1 MSKILELKNLNF
13 VYGQGTPF
21 EKCAVSNVDLS
32 IEKGELIGII
42 GHTGSGK
49 STLVQLLNGLIR
61 PTSGQV
67 ILDGEDIWKNPKE
80 IRKIRFKVGM
90 VFQYPE
96 YQLFEETVYKDIA
109 FGPANMGK
117 SGNELH
123 DAVIKAAEFTGLDRE
138 LLSKSPFDLSGGE
151 KRRAAIAGV
160 MAMDPEV
167 LVLDEPTAGLDPMG
181 RNVLLSQI
189 VQYHKKRKNTVLLVS
204 HSMED
209 IARVAD
215 RIMVMNSSKLVM
227 FDETKKIF
235 SHSRELE
242 KYGLRVPQ
250 ITKIMLKL
258 KEKGYDVSDGVLT
271 VDSALSQIYSLLN
284 REGKIW

>member
-1 MSKILELKNLNF
+1 MSKVLELKNLSF

-21 EKCAVSNVDLS
+21 EKKAVDNVSLN
-32 IEKGELIGII
+32 IEKGEFIGII

-49 STLVQLLNGLIR
+49 STLVQMLNGLIK
-61 PTSGQV
+61 PTEGQ
-67 ILDGEDIWKNPKE
+67 ILLDGVDIWEKPKD

-117 SGNELH
+117 TGQKLDE
-123 DAVIKAAEFTGLDRE
+123 AVKKAAKFTGLKSD
-138 LLSKSPFDLSGGE
+138 LLQKSPFDLSGGE

-160 MAMDPEV
+160 IAMDPDV

-181 RNVLLSQI
+181 RDVLLSQI
-189 VQYHKKRKNTVLLVS
+189 VQYHKERKNTVLLVS

-215 RIMVMNSSKLVM
+215 RIIVMNSSHLVM
-227 FDETKKIF
+227 FDKTKEVF
-235 SHSRELE
+235 SHGRELE
-242 KYGLRVPQ
+242 KIGLRVPQ
-250 ITKIMLKL
+250 ITKIMLEL
-258 KEKGYDVSDGVLT
+258 REKGYDIPEGILT
-271 VDSALSQIYSLLN
+271 VGEAMSCISSLLKK
-284 REGKIW
+284 EGKIW

>member
-1 MSKILELKNLNF
+1 MTPVLELKNLSF

-21 EKCAVSNVDLS
+21 EKCAVDNVSLK
-32 IEKGELIGII
+32 INKGEFIGII

-49 STLVQLLNGLIR
+49 STLVQMLNGLIK
-61 PTSGQV
+61 PTDGQV
-67 ILDGEDIWKNPKE
+67 LLDGEDIWTNPKE

-109 FGPANMGK
+109 FGPTNMGK
-117 SGNELH
+117 TGDDLDKS
-123 DAVIKAAEFTGLDRE
+123 VIKAAEFAGVKPE
-138 LLSKSPFDLSGGE
+138 LLQKSPFDLSGGE

-160 MAMDPEV
+160 IAMDPEV

-181 RNVLLSQI
+181 REILLSQI
-189 VQYHKKRKNTVLLVS
+189 TQYHKERKNTILLVS

-215 RIMVMNSSKLVM
+215 RIIVMNDSHLVM
-227 FDETKKIF
+227 FDKTKEVF
-235 SHSRELE
+235 SHGDELQ
-242 KYGLRVPQ
+242 KIGLKIPQ
-250 ITKIMLKL
+250 ITSIMQQLK
-258 KEKGYDVSDGVLT
+258 SDGFNVPSGILT
-271 VDSALSQIYSLLN
+271 VDEAFEVIVSLLKK
-284 REGKIW
+284 EEKLW